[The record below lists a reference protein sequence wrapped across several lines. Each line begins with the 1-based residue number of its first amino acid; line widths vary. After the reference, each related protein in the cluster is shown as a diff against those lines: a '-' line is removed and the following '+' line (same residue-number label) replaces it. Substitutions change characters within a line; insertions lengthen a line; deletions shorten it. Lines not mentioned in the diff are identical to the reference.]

1 MPNAFGKTIDFFI
14 FDYMSRQEIIERTI
28 SIIRQL
34 PEDKAEEISDFADFV
49 LKKHEEY
56 LLRIGLQTLASES
69 KAFDF
74 LEKEDDIYTVS
85 DLKEVY
91 HD

>member
-1 MPNAFGKTIDFFI
+1 
-14 FDYMSRQEIIERTI
+14 MSRQEIIERTI

-34 PEDKAEEISDFADFV
+34 PEEKAEEISDFAYFV
-49 LKKHEEY
+49 LKKYMEQVMTAGIQK
-56 LLRIGLQTLASES
+56 LVTDS
-69 KAFDF
+69 KSSDF
-74 LEKEDDIYTVS
+74 LHKYDDIYSVS

>member
-1 MPNAFGKTIDFFI
+1 
-14 FDYMSRQEIIERTI
+14 MSRQEIIERTI

-34 PEDKAEEISDFADFV
+34 PEEKAEEISDFADFV
-49 LKKHEEY
+49 LKRYEEQ
-56 LLRIGLQTLASES
+56 IMTAGIQKLATDR

-74 LEKEDDIYTVS
+74 LHKDDDIYSVS